1 LQKGYTM
8 WDFWRL
14 VEQITR
20 QKPKLQEADKKPLS
34 SETS

>member
-1 LQKGYTM
+1 M

-20 QKPKLQEADKKPLS
+20 QKPKLQEAKKIDDS
-34 SETS
+34 DTD